1 MDKLSVDIGSNFSSR
16 HLAST
21 LLCCFNSGEQAMPRV
36 LSPPH
41 PIPIPAPGQGD
52 VHIFPITSRG
62 KTHSQHYHPKGLG
75 PRVPPAKGP
84 PWMPPSTPLRATP
97 PAPFVPRRGCHADEW
112 SLSSPR
118 PAPRKCHRDLWLWRW
133 WGPAAT
139 ASGPAGTARPRGQ
152 LWGHRA
158 CPRGGCGDCGCCQLF
173 PRGAEGRDPNV
184 GGNKS
189 HFWGS

>member
-1 MDKLSVDIGSNFSSR
+1 
-16 HLAST
+16 
-21 LLCCFNSGEQAMPRV
+21 MPRV

-62 KTHSQHYHPKGLG
+62 KPHSQHHHPKGLG

-84 PWMPPSTPLRATP
+84 PWMPPSTPPRANP

-118 PAPRKCHRDLWLWRW
+118 PAPRRCHRDLWRWRW

-139 ASGPAGTARPRGQ
+139 APGPGGTARPRGQ

-158 CPRGGCGDCGCCQLF
+158 CPRGAVGTVGAASSSLGVL
-173 PRGAEGRDPNV
+173 GAEIPTWGEINPIS
-184 GGNKS
+184 GGAKKGAQGS
-189 HFWGS
+189 VPAEPRQRLLWGLLWG